1 VLLTYFFNS
10 INKKHVFLTC
20 LKDKCHFYV
29 GYIKFSINRF
39 VGNFCPTQMGI
50 SDIFFVHAPFFF
62 FFCQTLIYIYIYIID
77 SVTYH
82 HFIDANVAH

>member
-62 FFCQTLIYIYIYIID
+62 FFFCQTLIYIYIID